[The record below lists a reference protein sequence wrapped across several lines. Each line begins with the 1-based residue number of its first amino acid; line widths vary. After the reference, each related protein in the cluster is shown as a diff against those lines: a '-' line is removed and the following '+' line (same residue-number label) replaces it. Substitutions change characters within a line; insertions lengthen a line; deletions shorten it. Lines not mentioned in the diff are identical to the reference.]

1 MRSRSLLI
9 VAVAVAI
16 VAAGAGGAIWFTGRD
31 TPDAVDIER
40 AIADVTT
47 APAAPSGTD
56 GAAEADAS
64 VAAEPAPIT
73 DATGTWTVDT
83 EVVAFDTATGAGT
96 WVGYRIDEELSGI
109 GAYTAVGRSPRVE
122 GEVVIDGGRVLEA
135 VIRADLQGLVS
146 DNGNRDSRV
155 RPLFADR
162 HVVFALSGPVVFGG
176 EPEAPVRASGTAS
189 RRGSRVPCDRPRCRA
204 ADGRPATRCSGCRKA
219 TEGPCRASSPLGT
232 LGTLGTLETLETLE
246 TLASPG
252 SRS

>member
-83 EVVAFDTATGAGT
+83 EVVAFDTVTGAGT

-135 VIRADLQGLVS
+135 EIRADLQGLVS

-162 HVVFALSGPVVFGG
+162 PVVFTLSGPVDFGG
-176 EPEAPVRASGTAS
+176 VPEEGQRVAVTA
-189 RRGSRVPCDRPRCRA
+189 
-204 ADGRPATRCSGCRKA
+204 
-219 TEGPCRASSPLGT
+219 LGT
-232 LGTLGTLETLETLE
+232 LRIGTIEREVSVELS
-246 TLASPG
+246 ADVAG
-252 SRS
+252 SRLVVTGSTIVVLADFDIAVPSAPVVLSVSDEATIELQIYLSQG